1 MRRSIST
8 ILLFVLTVS
17 ISSVFAQGGNALNF
31 DGINDYVNLSSSIN
45 LSGSSFTLEAWFNA
59 TTNIASSYSK
69 RFVVSIGATSG
80 GSNQQVNILLQ
91 GDGSQAYIKTG
102 FYGSDLVY
110 NWSYDANW
118 HHVAFSYDASTNQGI
133 LYLDGANVASQVF
146 SNDLSG
152 SGAATIGTPAWN
164 KGNEI
169 FYGNIDEVRIWNTVR
184 TATEISDNKNN
195 ISLSSGTSGLAAYYH
210 FDQGTAGSDNS
221 GISTLTDATSNS
233 YNGTLTN
240 FALAGT
246 TSNWVAANN
255 SALPVE
261 LTSFSASNIDEK
273 VFLNWQT
280 ATEVNNYGFKVER
293 SVILS
298 EAKNLNADVGTSATL
313 SASWKTLGFVQGH
326 GNSNSPKSYSFED
339 ASPLSGIVQYRLKQ
353 IDFDGKY
360 EYSDVVEVNVDSPA
374 NFALNQNHPNPFNP
388 ETTISYKVQA
398 ESQVNLKVFDVL
410 GREVVTLVDEYK
422 QPGNYIATFNTRH
435 LERSREIP
443 SGIYFYNLIAGGFS
457 STKKMLLIK

>member
-1 MRRSIST
+1 MKGKIST
-8 ILLFVLTVS
+8 ILFFVFTMY

-31 DGINDYVNLSSSIN
+31 DGTNDYVNLSSSNN

-210 FDQGTAGSDNS
+210 FNQGTDGGNNS
-221 GISTLTDATSNS
+221 GVTTLNDETANA

-240 FALAGT
+240 FALSGS

-255 SALPVE
+255 TALPVE
-261 LTSFSASNIDEK
+261 LTSFTANVADGK
-273 VFLNWQT
+273 VLLNWQT
-280 ATEVNNYGFKVER
+280 ATEVNNYGFEIQRTVIPSGVEGWQKI
-293 SVILS
+293 S
-298 EAKNLNADVGTSATL
+298 TSSSL
-313 SASWKTLGFVQGH
+313 SASWETLGFVQGH
-326 GNSNSPKSYSFED
+326 GNRNSPKSYSFED
-339 ASPLSGIVQYRLKQ
+339 AAPLSGIVQYRLKQ

-360 EYSDVVEVNVDSPA
+360 EYSDIVEVIVETPA
-374 NFALNQNHPNPFNP
+374 NFNLAQNYPNPFNP
-388 ETTISYKVQA
+388 ETTISYHVQA
-398 ESQVNLKVFDVL
+398 AGNVSLKIYDVL
-410 GREVVTLVDEYK
+410 GRELATLVNEYK
-422 QPGNYIATFNTRH
+422 QAGHYETKFNTGH
-435 LERSREIP
+435 FERSREMS
-443 SGIYFYNLIAGGFS
+443 SGVYFYQLRAGNFVD
-457 STKKMLLIK
+457 TKKFVIMK